1 MRFLSC
7 FIFLIFSP
15 SGLLE
20 TRQQFGGSSRIIIYS
35 NRGKDW
41 WTLDSSITDPVGTGE
56 RVLRFTLVPVGT
68 VETMAE
74 RFTLV
79 TTLRDKIYSVN
90 ITVLQ
95 KLSKLCKETV
105 KPEESTRITALK
117 VIEDFIEN
125 TAKEEDDGC

>member
-1 MRFLSC
+1 M
-7 FIFLIFSP
+7 
-15 SGLLE
+15 
-20 TRQQFGGSSRIIIYS
+20 
-35 NRGKDW
+35 
-41 WTLDSSITDPVGTGE
+41 
-56 RVLRFTLVPVGT
+56 LRFTLVPVVT

-117 VIEDFIEN
+117 
-125 TAKEEDDGC
+125 